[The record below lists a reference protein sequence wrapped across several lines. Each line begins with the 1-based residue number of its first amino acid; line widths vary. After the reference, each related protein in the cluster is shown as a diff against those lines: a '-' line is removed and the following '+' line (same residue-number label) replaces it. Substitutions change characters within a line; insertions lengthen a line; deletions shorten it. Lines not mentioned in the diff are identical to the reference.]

1 MKLSSKL
8 KKFIQLVACV
18 ALAMCLAAC
27 GGGKLA
33 SSPAGGYQ
41 EGAVQASSM
50 SPEQYQEGA
59 VQASSVSPEQYQEG
73 VVQASSV
80 SSGQAGSIDKDGT
93 YTSKEEV
100 AAYIKEYGELPSN
113 YITKEEAR
121 SHGWSGGSLEGSVS
135 GMSIGGD
142 RFGNYEGLLPKKDGR
157 TYTECDIDTLGAS
170 SRGSKRIVFSNDGLI
185 FYTEDHYKTFT
196 RLE

>member
-8 KKFIQLVACV
+8 KAFIQLLACV

-27 GGGKLA
+27 GGGEPV

-50 SPEQYQEGA
+50 SSEQYRESA
-59 VQASSVSPEQYQEG
+59 VQASSVQ
-73 VVQASSV
+73 
-80 SSGQAGSIDKDGT
+80 SGKAGSIDRDGT

-100 AAYIKEYGELPSN
+100 AAYIKEYGKLPSN
-113 YITKEEAR
+113 YITKEKAQEL
-121 SHGWSGGSLEGSVS
+121 GWSGGSLEKYAPGK
-135 GMSIGGD
+135 SIGGD

-185 FYTEDHYKTFT
+185 FYTDDHYNTFT
-196 RLE
+196 QLE